1 MYRFT
6 TPKHTFRFPESVD
19 PSELADILITY
30 SQAGNI
36 ILERRKD
43 KLVIGENHTVWFQFT
58 QEDSALFR
66 ANVRVEVQVRILFA
80 TGESY
85 ASRKKQVEILPV
97 LHDGVLEVE

>member
-6 TPKHTFRFPESVD
+6 TPKHTFKFPSSIEPVN
-19 PSELADILITY
+19 LAEILITY

-43 KLVIGENHTVWFQFT
+43 QLTMGENNTVYFQFT

-85 ASRKKQVEILPV
+85 ASKKKEVEVLSV
-97 LHDGVLEVE
+97 LHNGVLEVD